1 MKEKRS
7 EQLKRV
13 APVGAPAA
21 RSEAS
26 TAGWA
31 GDRTR
36 EFIAT
41 SRDARQPSAHP
52 EAVDDRALLDAYS
65 RAVVTVVEHL
75 TPSVVSIRVATEVRR
90 GVSAEGAGSG
100 FVVAPDGFV
109 VTNHHVVENARGVT
123 VVFTD
128 GRELVARV
136 VGVDPATDL
145 ALLRVAEGGLVPVE
159 IGRSEAL
166 RVGQLVVAIGNPL
179 GFQSTVSAGVVSAL
193 GRNLR
198 GRSGRLI
205 ENVIQTDVALN
216 PGNSGGPLVDSG
228 GRVVGVNTAM
238 IPMAQGLCFAIP
250 SSTMEWVVGEL
261 VTRGRVRRTILGI
274 VAQTRPVN
282 RRLQR
287 GFDLPAPSAVEIVSL
302 LESGPAAR
310 AGLRERDII
319 VSMGGAGLSS
329 VDELQRLLAR
339 WTPGEPLGVTV
350 LRNGGHRHDFDV
362 VPIDDGE
369 SSRPIAN

>member
-1 MKEKRS
+1 MKAKKS
-7 EQLKRV
+7 ERPERV
-13 APVGAPAA
+13 ASDGETTSGWRRTGAPAG
-21 RSEAS
+21 EA
-26 TAGWA
+26 AGWD

-36 EFIAT
+36 EFLSTPDDANQPGT
-41 SRDARQPSAHP
+41 PSRV
-52 EAVDDRALLDAYS
+52 VDDRALLDAYS

-109 VTNHHVVENARGVT
+109 VTNHHVVENARGAT

-128 GRELVARV
+128 GRELAARV
-136 VGVDPATDL
+136 VGIDPATDL
-145 ALLRVAEGGLVPVE
+145 ALLRVAEGGLAPVE

-198 GRSGRLI
+198 ARSGRLI

-261 VTRGRVRRTILGI
+261 MTRGRVQRTILGI

-302 LESGPAAR
+302 LENGPAAR

-319 VSMGGAGLSS
+319 VAMGGAGMSS
-329 VDELQRLLAR
+329 VDELQRLLGR
-339 WTPGEPLGVTV
+339 WTPGKALAVTV
-350 LRNGGHRHDFDV
+350 LRNGGHRHDVEV
-362 VPIDDGE
+362 VPIDD
-369 SSRPIAN
+369 AA